1 MSNASQAWL
10 RQDAMVGG
18 DHKWLAGGDWT
29 IEHYASLAK
38 SVSAA
43 RISHAEGYATPLL
56 DWTQV
61 QRLDTAGAAL
71 LVEILGPDSILDRPE
86 AAPNLSPDR
95 LALMKALAAA
105 ATAQQKTDKAAV
117 SGNPLLRGLG
127 RIGLTVEQGCRACLG
142 LAGFVGQIIE
152 TWSRTVRHPRRWRT
166 TSVIA
171 QIQRSAVDAIPI
183 VALLSFM
190 VGMVVAFLGATV
202 LANFGASIFSVHLVA
217 FSFMREFGVLLPA
230 ILIAGRTASAYT
242 AQIGSMKANEEIDA
256 LRSNALDPIELLVL
270 PRVLALLVSLPLLT
284 LVGILAGIAGG
295 ATVCALSLEIPPAQF
310 LAIVQEKIEVRHFL
324 VGMSKSPLFAVMIAA
339 IGCHEGFKVAGSAE
353 SVGDH
358 TTSSVVQSIFMVILI
373 DAIAALFFMVM
384 GW

>member
-1 MSNASQAWL
+1 M
-10 RQDAMVGG
+10 
-18 DHKWLAGGDWT
+18 
-29 IEHYASLAK
+29 
-38 SVSAA
+38 
-43 RISHAEGYATPLL
+43 
-56 DWTQV
+56 
-61 QRLDTAGAAL
+61 
-71 LVEILGPDSILDRPE
+71 
-86 AAPNLSPDR
+86 
-95 LALMKALAAA
+95 
-105 ATAQQKTDKAAV
+105 
-117 SGNPLLRGLG
+117 
-127 RIGLTVEQGCRACLG
+127 
-142 LAGFVGQIIE
+142 
-152 TWSRTVRHPRRWRT
+152 
-166 TSVIA
+166 
-171 QIQRSAVDAIPI
+171 
-183 VALLSFM
+183 
-190 VGMVVAFLGATV
+190 

-373 DAIAALFFMVM
+373 DAIAALFFMEM

>member
-1 MSNASQAWL
+1 MSDASQAWL
-10 RQDAMVGG
+10 RQDAMASG
-18 DHKWLAGGDWT
+18 HPRWLAGGDWT

-43 RISHAEGYATPLL
+43 RISHAEGYSTASL

-61 QRLDTAGAAL
+61 QGLDTAGAAL
-71 LVEILGPDSILDRPE
+71 LVEILGPDSILDRLE

-95 LALMKALAAA
+95 VALIKALAAA
-105 ATAQQKTDKAAV
+105 ATAQDEEKARV
-117 SGNPLLRGLG
+117 SENPLLHGLG
-127 RIGLTVEQGCRACLG
+127 RIGLAVEQGCRACLG
-142 LAGFVGQIIE
+142 LVGFVGQIIE
-152 TWSRTVRHPRRWRT
+152 TWIRTVRHPRRWRT

-202 LANFGASIFSVHLVA
+202 LANFGASIFSVHLVT

-256 LRSNALDPIELLVL
+256 LRSNALDPIELLVV

-295 ATVCALSLEIPPAQF
+295 ATVCALSLEIPPTQF
-310 LAIVQEKIEVRHFL
+310 FAIVQDKIEVRHFL
-324 VGMSKSPLFAVMIAA
+324 VGLSKSPLFALMIAA

-353 SVGDH
+353 SVGDR

-373 DAIAALFFMVM
+373 DAIAALFFMEM